1 MTLPIW
7 ARTNSIWA
15 RTNSAAPQKCALI
28 AGVVLGACLLTGCT
42 STRQWWCNGFK
53 VGPNYCRPS
62 APVAD
67 QWIDADNPQ
76 VKSEATDYSYWW
88 TVFNDPVLNKL
99 VDTAYEQNLPLKIAG
114 LRILEARALR
124 GMAAGSLFPQKQQM
138 IGAYSRAKF
147 SDNMYPFGMFPGN
160 REYDDWL
167 TGFDMAWE
175 LDIWGKIRRGIES
188 ADANLDAQIE
198 NYDDVL
204 VILQAEVAA
213 AYIQMRTLEQRLELA
228 RKNAELQKETLDI
241 IEKRFRKG
249 VVSELDVRQA
259 KAQLAVTESLIPM
272 LEEAHRKVQNALCL
286 LVGMPPGSLEAE
298 LAQPAPIPTPPAEV
312 VVGIPAELL
321 RRRPDVRRAE
331 RQAAAQCARIG
342 IAEAEF
348 YPHIAITGTI
358 SVEAEQFSDLFNWN
372 SIGGRIGPGFQWNI
386 LNYGRIRNNVR
397 AEEARFMQAVLAYQN
412 TVLAANKETEDAIV
426 AFLREQQRLQSLEQ
440 AVREVRRALE
450 IGLHLYEQGVID
462 YQRVLDSVRALVL
475 QQDALAE
482 SQGKVATN
490 LVAVYKAMGGGWRM
504 RYAPNIL
511 EAETGTPFEEVPAP
525 AEPVP
530 VPADAPVLPAPPS
543 MPE

>member
-1 MTLPIW
+1 VYEYP
-7 ARTNSIWA
+7 
-15 RTNSAAPQKCALI
+15 P
-28 AGVVLGACLLTGCT
+28 VVAE
-42 STRQWWCNGFK
+42 WNGFK
-53 VGPNYCRPS
+53 VGPNYYRPS

-88 TVFNDPVLNKL
+88 TVFNDPVMDEL
-99 VDTAYEQNLPLKIAG
+99 VYTAYQQNLPLKIAG

-124 GMAAGSLFPQKQQM
+124 GMAAGSLFPQQQRM
-138 IGAYSRAKF
+138 TGAFSRNKF
-147 SDNMYPFGMFPGN
+147 SDNMYPFGGFPGN
-160 REYDDWL
+160 REYDDWV

-175 LDIWGKIRRGIES
+175 VDIWGRIRRAVEA
-188 ADANLDAQIE
+188 ADANVNAQIE

-228 RKNAELQKETLDI
+228 RKNVELQEEILDI
-241 IEKRFRKG
+241 IEKQFRQG

-272 LEEAHRKVQNALCL
+272 LEEGHRKVQNALCL

-298 LAQPAPIPTPPAEV
+298 LAQTAPIPVPPAEV

-348 YPHIAITGTI
+348 YPQIAITGTI
-358 SVEAEQFSDLFNWN
+358 SVEAEQFGDLFNWN

-386 LNYGRIRNNVR
+386 LNYGRILNNVR
-397 AEEARFMQAVLAYQN
+397 AEKARFMQAVLAYQN
-412 TVLAANKETEDAIV
+412 TVLAANKEAEDAIV
-426 AFLREQQRLQSLEQ
+426 AFLREQQRVQSLEH
-440 AVREVRRALE
+440 AVQEVSGALE
-450 IGLHLYEQGVID
+450 IALKLYEQGVID
-462 YQRVLDSVRALVL
+462 YQRVLDSVQTLVL

-482 SQGKVATN
+482 SQGSRVQGDWRRLAHA
-490 LVAVYKAMGGGWRM
+490 LCIHHGGG
-504 RYAPNIL
+504 
-511 EAETGTPFEEVPAP
+511 
-525 AEPVP
+525 
-530 VPADAPVLPAPPS
+530 
-543 MPE
+543 